1 VSENTKTGSLTAAVA
16 ALAAVLAVL
25 VASDGLSDGL
35 RYGAGAVALVA
46 LVFCTFRLGVARR
59 AGK

>member
-1 VSENTKTGSLTAAVA
+1 LTAAVA
-16 ALAAVLAVL
+16 TLAAVLAVL
-25 VASDGLSDGL
+25 VASDGLSNGF

-59 AGK
+59 SGE